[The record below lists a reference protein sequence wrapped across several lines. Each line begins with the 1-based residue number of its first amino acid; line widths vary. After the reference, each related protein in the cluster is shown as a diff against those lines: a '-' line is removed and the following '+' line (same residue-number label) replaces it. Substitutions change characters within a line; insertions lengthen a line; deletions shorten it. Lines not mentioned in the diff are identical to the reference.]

1 MMQWSPLFSNM
12 FYFDFI
18 LGFFVAVTL
27 ISNVVSAKIL
37 QLGPF
42 TFDGG
47 TILFPLAYIF
57 GDILTEVYGYKKSRR
72 VIWIG
77 FGANFF
83 MALIFIIVGKLT
95 PAADWTNQAAYD
107 AILGW
112 VPRIVIA
119 SLIAYWAGSF
129 SNSFILA
136 KMKVW
141 TKGKRLWTRT
151 IGSTIVGEGIDT
163 LLFCLIAFYGQ
174 LPTSLLI
181 TVIISNY
188 IFKVGV
194 EVVFTPITY
203 AVVGFLKKKEQ
214 SDIFDEQTNFN
225 PFKLESKY

>member
-1 MMQWSPLFSNM
+1 M

-27 ISNVVSAKIL
+27 VSNVVSAKIL

-77 FGANFF
+77 FGANFL
-83 MALIFIIVGKLT
+83 MALVFIIVGKLT
-95 PAADWTNQAAYD
+95 PAADWANQSAYD

-141 TKGKRLWTRT
+141 TKGKWLWTRT

-188 IFKVGV
+188 VFKVGV

-203 AVVGFLKKKEQ
+203 AIVGFLKKKEQ
-214 SDIFDEQTNFN
+214 SDIFDEKTNFN